1 MKASQLSEVILRFS
15 FFGLVAI
22 TILIGIIG
30 IKFLAIP
37 LLISGIHFYI
47 FHSIVD
53 HLESRGV
60 PRSATILLI
69 FGFLISF
76 AYWIVGFYLP
86 GLFESAQPII
96 ADWSQKMDDPN
107 FQLIDFNKL
116 PILSKNPELWK
127 KIIKPED
134 IAKIATSSLETF
146 LQDLV
151 VMIPTF
157 ISWMII
163 IPIISF
169 FLLLDANLIYKTM
182 ISFIPN
188 RFFEMFLMV
197 FYRTNQQITSYLKS
211 LVIQCGIMATVAS
224 FGFFLVGMN
233 QFFLFG
239 CILGIANSVPYIGP
253 LLGVIPPLLFS
264 LLFPEISPGLG
275 SVLAV
280 VGVAQLVDNAIV
292 QPVVIA
298 NAVSLHPLAIL
309 VGIAVGGNFFGIFG
323 MLLAIPVISI
333 LKVTIGILYES
344 LKENQII

>member
-163 IPIISF
+163 
-169 FLLLDANLIYKTM
+169 
-182 ISFIPN
+182 
-188 RFFEMFLMV
+188 R
-197 FYRTNQQITSYLKS
+197 R
-211 LVIQCGIMATVAS
+211 
-224 FGFFLVGMN
+224 
-233 QFFLFG
+233 
-239 CILGIANSVPYIGP
+239 
-253 LLGVIPPLLFS
+253 
-264 LLFPEISPGLG
+264 
-275 SVLAV
+275 
-280 VGVAQLVDNAIV
+280 
-292 QPVVIA
+292 
-298 NAVSLHPLAIL
+298 
-309 VGIAVGGNFFGIFG
+309 
-323 MLLAIPVISI
+323 
-333 LKVTIGILYES
+333 
-344 LKENQII
+344 

>member
-127 KIIKPED
+127 KTED
-134 IAKIATSSLETF
+134 MVRKVMDNANIPYIEVPDEAAFYGPKIDIQIYSAIGREFTLATNQVDFGQPLRFGLTYTDRDN
-146 LQDLV
+146 QPKMPLV
-151 VMIPTF
+151 IHRAPLGTHERF
-157 ISWMII
+157 IG
-163 IPIISF
+163 
-169 FLLLDANLIYKTM
+169 FLLEHYACLLY
-182 ISFIPN
+182 
-188 RFFEMFLMV
+188 
-197 FYRTNQQITSYLKS
+197 TS
-211 LVIQCGIMATVAS
+211 
-224 FGFFLVGMN
+224 
-233 QFFLFG
+233 
-239 CILGIANSVPYIGP
+239 P
-253 LLGVIPPLLFS
+253 
-264 LLFPEISPGLG
+264 SPR
-275 SVLAV
+275 
-280 VGVAQLVDNAIV
+280 D
-292 QPVVIA
+292 
-298 NAVSLHPLAIL
+298 
-309 VGIAVGGNFFGIFG
+309 
-323 MLLAIPVISI
+323 
-333 LKVTIGILYES
+333 
-344 LKENQII
+344 